1 MKNFKIQFGLFSLL
15 AILAT
20 SIFLTSCKQEEM
32 LNETLPDTSSENLL
46 AVEGAEFILP
56 YGYDELSEEKKD
68 EYLNSLDHKSFAK
81 LVESSK
87 VATYFAYLGKY
98 ELLENNAKYGDIYDQ
113 NTLVSHLTTDE
124 VVDFSSTDS
133 SSIIESRWGCGEWKD
148 INGICFLKNNNF
160 RYSCWCYD
168 VSWQKKQKKVCDNWF
183 DKYRWVDC

>member
-1 MKNFKIQFGLFSLL
+1 MKKVKLEFLSLL
-15 AILAT
+15 AILAVLV
-20 SIFLTSCKQEEM
+20 FLTSCEQQEM
-32 LNETLPDTSSENLL
+32 LNETLPDTSSKNLL
-46 AVEGAEFILP
+46 AVEESSEFILP
-56 YGYDELSEEKKD
+56 HGYDELSEEAKD
-68 EYLNSLDHKSFAK
+68 EYLNSLNSESFAK

-98 ELLENNAKYGDIYDQ
+98 EVLESNAKYGDIFDQ
-113 NTLVSHLTTDE
+113 NTLVSYLTIDE
-124 VVDFSSTDS
+124 VEDFSS
-133 SSIIESRWGCGEWKD
+133 IVELRWGCGEWKD